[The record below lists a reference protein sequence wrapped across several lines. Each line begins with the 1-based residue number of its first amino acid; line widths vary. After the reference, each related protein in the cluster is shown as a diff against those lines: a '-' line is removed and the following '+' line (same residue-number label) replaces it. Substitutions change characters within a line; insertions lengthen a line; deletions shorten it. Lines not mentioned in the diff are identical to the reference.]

1 MKTKKLKNLERVG
14 GLFLGNKAFLIALV
28 VLMTLSLSA
37 CSITTS
43 TDGLQTGASIF
54 YSSDKGNVW
63 RDSSLISSPSATL
76 EKITNLDIKGFYG
89 DPSDNLAVYAA
100 TAEGLYYTYNVSK
113 GWNKVGALPNELV
126 RSVAV
131 SPANKCLIY
140 VAIANRLHKSDDCAR
155 TFTQAYYD
163 NDKTVS
169 VTSVIIDSYN
179 PRNLYLGTSRGEIIK
194 SIDSGTSWRT
204 IYRLD
209 EPVARVVSDPQD
221 SRLIFVATEKS
232 KLYSFVSNTETNPL
246 TSEDIDRNFQVNN
259 FRDLNSVLTDLKVG
273 TKFKDLVSAQSD
285 GALFLATSEMILRST
300 DEGTS
305 WESLNLIQPDGKAEV
320 NVLAINPKDS
330 KEIYYVT
337 NGTFFRSSDGAV
349 TWTTKKLPSARGG
362 SALLV
367 DFSNPNSVY
376 LGTSKVV
383 TK

>member
-1 MKTKKLKNLERVG
+1 MKIKKLREVV
-14 GLFLGNKAFLIALV
+14 LGNKVFLIALLA
-28 VLMTLSLSA
+28 LMTLSLSA
-37 CSITTS
+37 CSITTK

-54 YSSDKGNVW
+54 YSSDKGNIW

-76 EKITNLDIKGFYG
+76 EKITNLDISGLYG

-100 TAEGLYYTYNVSK
+100 TADGLYYTYNVSK
-113 GWNKVGALPNELV
+113 GWNKVEALPSELV

-131 SPANKCLIY
+131 SPTDKCLIY
-140 VAIANRLHKSDDCAR
+140 VAIANRLYKSDDCAR

-169 VTSVIIDSYN
+169 VNSVIIDDYN

-194 SIDSGTSWRT
+194 SIDSGLSWRT

-209 EPVARVVSDPQD
+209 EAVARVVSSPQD
-221 SRLIFVATEKS
+221 SRLIFMATEKS
-232 KLYSFVSNTETNPL
+232 KLYSFISNTETNPL
-246 TSEDIDRNFQVNN
+246 TSEDLDRNFQVNN
-259 FRDLNSVLTDLKVG
+259 FRNLNAVLTDLKVG
-273 TKFKDLVSAQSD
+273 AKFKDFVSAQSD
-285 GALFLATSEMILRST
+285 GTLFLATSEMILRST
-300 DEGTS
+300 DDGTS

-320 NVLAINPKDS
+320 NVLAINPQDS

-337 NGTFFRSSDGAV
+337 NGTFFRSSDGAA

-383 TK
+383 SK